1 MCSEKNARGYNQ
13 SKRALNQAKTRERI
27 VEATIEL
34 HGEVGPAAT
43 TISMIADRA
52 GVQRHTV
59 YAHFPDDRSLLMAC
73 SGTTMARDPLPSPAE
88 WAATNDPEVRLRMAL
103 GALYRWYERNAKLM
117 GSVVRDSEVHPLTR
131 EVTELRAG
139 AEMRAIAESVTGGL
153 EQKGKA
159 ALALAM
165 SFHTWRTL
173 TQDSMLDTTEAVNL
187 MTRAI
192 ISADD

>member
-1 MCSEKNARGYNQ
+1 
-13 SKRALNQAKTRERI
+13 
-27 VEATIEL
+27 
-34 HGEVGPAAT
+34 
-43 TISMIADRA
+43 
-52 GVQRHTV
+52 
-59 YAHFPDDRSLLMAC
+59 
-73 SGTTMARDPLPSPAE
+73 MARDPLPSPAE

-117 GSVVRDSEVHPLTR
+117 GGVVRDSEVHPLTR

-139 AEMRAIAESVTGGL
+139 ADMRAIAESVTGGL
-153 EQKGKA
+153 EHKGKA

-173 TQDSMLDTTEAVNL
+173 TQDSTLDTPEAVNL